1 MMPTALQ
8 QPTLLEPETKT
19 QTDLIIDTLEDP
31 QRDDLAPIIDSLLD
45 QETKPTTIN
54 DQIQTPILDTGQES
68 IAPENLI
75 QEPIVDTIIEQRE
88 RQISVPIQ
96 IQDQYNRSDYTFE
109 GFIENENIKTPM
121 PPLDKKIKI
130 YLMMIS

>member
-45 QETKPTTIN
+45 QETNQP
-54 DQIQTPILDTGQES
+54 QS
-68 IAPENLI
+68 M
-75 QEPIVDTIIEQRE
+75 
-88 RQISVPIQ
+88 
-96 IQDQYNRSDYTFE
+96 
-109 GFIENENIKTPM
+109 IKYK
-121 PPLDKKIKI
+121 L
-130 YLMMIS
+130 LF